1 VIPQQQSVVQQWCEV
16 GSASACSG
24 IDQPVAGPDAPGERW
39 RWLAPPSP
47 CQPRAEQAGA
57 GVPGLWED
65 HSAPGWLEID
75 PMAHCGGRI
84 KGRLLWT
91 RMVTDIATGWR
102 ESPPIV
108 RREA

>member
-1 VIPQQQSVVQQWCEV
+1 
-16 GSASACSG
+16 
-24 IDQPVAGPDAPGERW
+24 
-39 RWLAPPSP
+39 
-47 CQPRAEQAGA
+47 
-57 GVPGLWED
+57 
-65 HSAPGWLEID
+65 
-75 PMAHCGGRI
+75 MAHCGGRI